1 MIAHFYVMLQ
11 LYMTSFIYI
20 LLATFVCTLLG
31 GLVAFRYKQ
40 YSHVFSGLTA
50 GVLIAIVFLEII
62 PEIFEMNSSSTLPL
76 IWVVGGFVLFHILE
90 KIFSLHHTHSELEH
104 EEHDHTHHHLTT
116 RTTGAWALIGHSFID
131 GLGIGLAY
139 QVSPL
144 FGSLFAVGVIAHDF
158 SDGFNTVALT
168 AHKSKKVSTRYLFVD
183 AIAPSVGALVGM
195 SFVLPEHILAIVLSL
210 FAGILLYVATGDVLP
225 EAHCAKKRHTAQH
238 ISAFI
243 LGVVYIAVIVGFLGG
258 H

>member
-1 MIAHFYVMLQ
+1 MLQ
-11 LYMTSFIYI
+11 ISMTSFIYI
-20 LLATFVCTLLG
+20 LLATFICTLLG

-40 YSHVFSGLTA
+40 YSHIFSGLTA

-62 PEIFEMNSSSTLPL
+62 PEIFEMSAHASLPL
-76 IWVVGGFVLFHILE
+76 LWVVIGFTIFHVLE
-90 KIFSLHHTHSELEH
+90 KIFSLHHAHGALEH
-104 EEHDHTHHHLTT
+104 EHDHNHFTT

-168 AHKSKKVSTRYLFVD
+168 AHKSKKVSTRYLLLD
-183 AIAPSVGALVGM
+183 AIAPAVGALIGM
-195 SFVLPEHILAIVLSL
+195 SFALPEHILAIVLSL

-225 EAHCAKKRHTAQH
+225 EAHCAQKRHTAQH
-238 ISAFI
+238 ITAFI
-243 LGVVYIAVIVGFLGG
+243 LGIAYIAIIIGFLGS